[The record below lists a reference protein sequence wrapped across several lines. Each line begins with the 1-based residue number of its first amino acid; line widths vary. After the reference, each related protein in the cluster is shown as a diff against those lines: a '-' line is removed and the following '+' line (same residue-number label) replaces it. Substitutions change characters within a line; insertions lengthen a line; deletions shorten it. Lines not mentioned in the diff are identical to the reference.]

1 MKRVPTPNRLRE
13 SSNGWTAVWLVASAA
28 VVIVILATM
37 TLDSHSASGQITPAL
52 ASVGPTPK
60 DPTGPLNGL
69 PPLPAPGGATPTAAD
84 FRAGLQLQALH
95 IYLKL
100 RVASGDLS
108 ACVSNCLHP
117 LDEDLNSALSLCGRA
132 VQEADALQGEARFS
146 GSEFEPLS
154 GSLKK
159 ACGRLSEG
167 LAQLGA
173 PSDSASWRQRTA
185 EARDILLPV
194 VADKVPVPFSTPTR
208 TPTAPAR

>member
-1 MKRVPTPNRLRE
+1 MKRVPAARRPWRA
-13 SSNGWTAVWLVASAA
+13 SNEWTAVSLIASAV

-37 TLDSHSASGQITPAL
+37 SLGSHAASGQITPAL
-52 ASVGPTPK
+52 ASVGPTPQ

-69 PPLPAPGGATPTAAD
+69 PPLPAPSGATPTAAD

-95 IYLKL
+95 IYVKL

-117 LDEDLNSALSLCGRA
+117 FDEDVNSVLSLCGRA

-146 GSEFEPLS
+146 RQEFEPLS
-154 GSLKK
+154 GSLRK

-167 LAQLGA
+167 LAQLGT
-173 PSDSASWRQRTA
+173 PTDSASWRQRA
-185 EARDILLPV
+185 GEARDILLPV
-194 VADKVPVPFSTPTR
+194 VADKVPVPSPTPTR
-208 TPTAPAR
+208 TVTPPAR